1 MSTKAK
7 ETPVKYSDLISKS
20 EKDIQV
26 EELALEVQK
35 AKSNLEVTIAT
46 TKFDLAN
53 AKQALAKTKAA
64 IPYSVNAELS
74 AYREV
79 EALEEGLAFAEG
91 ILAERF

>member
-1 MSTKAK
+1 
-7 ETPVKYSDLISKS
+7 
-20 EKDIQV
+20 
-26 EELALEVQK
+26 
-35 AKSNLEVTIAT
+35 VTIAT

-53 AKQALAKTKAA
+53 ARQALSKTKAA